1 MRLRIGHR
9 VDWRRTNSFG
19 IAVNESPKTRNSLIL
34 RLKQPADAEAWF
46 QFCEIYEP
54 LILRI
59 AKARGLQAADA
70 RDLAQDVFV
79 RIAKSVQ
86 RWEPDPDKGSF
97 RGWIGTIARN
107 LTIDFLRRQSRQP
120 ISANDPA
127 LQNLADPCAESEFYD
142 AEYEKQLFAWAAE
155 KIKPTFKPKTWNAF
169 WRTAVEQQEV
179 ADVAKSLEISTGAVY
194 MARSRVIAKLR
205 KTIEQFADSEQT
217 ADQIG
222 RTAQ

>member
-1 MRLRIGHR
+1 MI
-9 VDWRRTNSFG
+9 SFG

-70 RDLAQDVFV
+70 SDLAQDVFI
-79 RIAKSVQ
+79 RIAKSVG
-86 RWEPDPDKGSF
+86 RWESDPDKGSF

-120 ISANDPA
+120 VSTNDPT
-127 LQNLADPCAESEFYD
+127 LQNVAEQCAESDFYD

-155 KIKPTFKPKTWNAF
+155 KIKPTFQANTWNAF
-169 WRTAVEQQEV
+169 WQTAVEQQAV
-179 ADVAKSLEISTGAVY
+179 SDVAASLNISPGAVY
-194 MARSRVIAKLR
+194 MARSRVIARLR
-205 KTIEQFADSEQT
+205 KTIEQFTASEDSACLLYT
-217 ADQIG
+217 SPSPRDS
-222 RTAQ
+222 